1 MGKLKLILGDITKEN
16 YTAIINNANSSL
28 LGGGGIDGV
37 IHRTCGD
44 SLLKECKSL
53 EGCKFG
59 YAKITKSYNLADNG
73 IYWIIHMV
81 NPIWQGG
88 THNEHT
94 ILRNAYKNALGL
106 CIDYKDIYL
115 KQTLEAIERQQ
126 RRLHENRF
134 SHLVKDLTLSTQDYI
149 DKHPIKNIAIP
160 FMNSGVY
167 CFPVEEMAF
176 IALEEVKIFLDSHI
190 GIEEIA
196 IVCPDQKNF
205 SILQDIS
212 KEIFQSV
219 KI

>member
-53 EGCKFG
+53 EGCKSG

-88 THNEHT
+88 THNEHKV
-94 ILRNAYKNALGL
+94 LREGYRNALNL
-106 CIDYKDIYL
+106 CINYKDIYL
-115 KQTLEAIERQQ
+115 KQTLDAVERQQ
-126 RRLHENRF
+126 RRLHENKF
-134 SHLVKDLTLSTQDYI
+134 SNLVK
-149 DKHPIKNIAIP
+149 
-160 FMNSGVY
+160 
-167 CFPVEEMAF
+167 EMAF
-176 IALEEVKIFLDSHI
+176 IALEEIKSFLDSHI

-196 IVCPDQKNF
+196 VVCPDQKNF
-205 SILQDIS
+205 SILQGIS